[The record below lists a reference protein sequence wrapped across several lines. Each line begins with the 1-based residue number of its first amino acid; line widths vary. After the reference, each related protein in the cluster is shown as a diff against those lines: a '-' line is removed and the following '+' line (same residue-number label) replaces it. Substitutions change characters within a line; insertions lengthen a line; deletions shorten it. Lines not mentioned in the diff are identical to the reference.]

1 MRPQILFPLFADV
14 ATLPG
19 IGPRFAKLLAKV
31 AGPRLVDLLW
41 HVPVSLIDWR
51 RRSTIAE
58 APPGELVTLKL
69 SITDHTPSRVASRPY
84 KVRASDDTG
93 FIDLVF
99 FRAHRD
105 YLAKAL
111 PVGETRYVSGK
122 VERFQDRPQIT
133 HPDRIL
139 TEAQFAAASPIEPVY
154 GSTEGMPQK
163 TLTRA
168 VAAAVEKAP
177 PLAEWQDE
185 AWLKKQGW
193 PDWFTAIKALHT
205 PGSAADLDPTRPER
219 RRLAYDEFLATQLA
233 LSLARARMR
242 RTKGRVLKGDGRLR
256 AKALA
261 ALHFTLTTSQQ
272 DALKEIDADM
282 AAPHRMLRLLQG
294 DVGAGKTLVAFF
306 AMLTAIEAGAQAA
319 LMAPTEVLARQHA
332 ATLAPLA
339 EAAGVSLA
347 LLTGRERGKERDAIL
362 ENLKSGDLKIL
373 IGTHAL
379 ITETVVFA
387 DLGLVVVDE
396 QHRFG
401 VHQRLALS
409 GKGNV
414 PADILVMT
422 ATPIPR
428 TLALTAYGDMDM
440 SRLTEKPAGR
450 KPITTRAVPLTRLD
464 EVTDAVERAV
474 GRGERIFWV
483 CPLVEENENLDM
495 TAAEERFDVLKASF
509 GDRVRLIHGRMKP
522 AEKDAAIAAFR
533 EGRANILVATTVIE
547 VGVDVPD
554 ATVIVIEHAERFGLA
569 QLHQLRGRV
578 GRGAKPS
585 TCLLLYQSPLGETA
599 RARLDCLRNTDDGFL
614 IAEEDLRLRGAGE
627 LLGERQSGLPGFR
640 IADLEV
646 HSDLVPAARDDAKLI
661 LTRDP
666 DLQTP
671 RGEALRV
678 LLYLFEQ
685 DDAVK
690 TIKSG

>member
-14 ATLPG
+14 ANLQG
-19 IGPRFAKLLAKV
+19 IGPRFAKLLAKL

-41 HVPVSLIDWR
+41 HTPVSIIDWR
-51 RRSTIAE
+51 RQSTVAE
-58 APPGELVTLKL
+58 APPNELVTLKL
-69 SITDHTPSRVASRPY
+69 RVTEHIPSKVKSRPY
-84 KVRASDDTG
+84 KIRASDDTG

-99 FRAHRD
+99 FRAYGD
-105 YLAKAL
+105 YLAKQL
-111 PVGETRYVSGK
+111 PTGETRYVSGK
-122 VERFQDRPQIT
+122 IEIFQERPQMT
-133 HPDRIL
+133 HPERIL
-139 TEAQFAAASPIEPVY
+139 TEEAFAEAPAIEPVY
-154 GSTEGMPQK
+154 GSTEGMPQR
-163 TLTRA
+163 TLIRSVGT
-168 VAAAVEKAP
+168 AVERAP
-177 PLAEWQDE
+177 ELPEWQDE

-193 PDWFTAIKALHT
+193 TDWHTSLKKLHT
-205 PGSAADLDPTRPER
+205 PQSAADLDPTRPER

-242 RTKGRVLKGDGRLR
+242 KTKGRTLKATGKLR

-261 ALHFTLTTSQQ
+261 ALHFTVTKSQQ
-272 DALKEIDADM
+272 DSLREIDADM

-294 DVGAGKTLVAFF
+294 DVGSGKTLVALC

-332 ATLAPLA
+332 ATLTPLA
-339 EAAGVSLA
+339 AAAGVPLA

-362 ENLKSGDLKIL
+362 ERLRSGELKIL
-373 IGTHAL
+373 VGTHAL
-379 ITETVVFA
+379 ISDVVVFD

-440 SRLTEKPAGR
+440 SRITEKPAGR
-450 KPITTRAVPLTRLD
+450 KPITTRAIPLTRLE
-464 EVTDAVERAV
+464 EVIDGVERAIK
-474 GRGERIFWV
+474 RDERVFWV
-483 CPLVEENENLDM
+483 CPLVEENEDLDL
-495 TAAEERFDVLKASF
+495 TAAEQRYDELKAIF
-509 GDRVRLIHGRMKP
+509 GERVRLIHGKMKS
-522 AEKDAAIAAFR
+522 AEKDEAIADFR
-533 EGRANILVATTVIE
+533 SGKAHVLVATTVIE

-578 GRGAKPS
+578 GRGSKPS
-585 TCLLLYQSPLGETA
+585 TCLLLYQAPLGETA
-599 RARLDCLRNTDDGFL
+599 RARLDCLRNTDDGFI

-627 LLGERQSGLPGFR
+627 LLGQRQSGLPDFR
-640 IADLEV
+640 IADLDI

-661 LTRDP
+661 LSRDP
-666 DLQTP
+666 ELKTP
-671 RGEALRV
+671 RGEALRI

-685 DDAVK
+685 DDAVR

>member
-1 MRPQILFPLFADV
+1 MRPQILYPLFADV
-14 ATLPG
+14 ASLPG
-19 IGPRFAKLLAKV
+19 IGPRFAKLLAKL

-41 HVPVSLIDWR
+41 HAPISLIDWR
-51 RRSTIAE
+51 RQATVAT
-58 APPGELVTLKL
+58 APAGELVTLKL
-69 SITDHTPSRVASRPY
+69 RVTDHMPSKVKSRPY
-84 KVRASDDTG
+84 KIRANDDTG

-99 FRAHRD
+99 FRAYGD
-105 YLAKAL
+105 YLAKQL
-111 PVGETRYVSGK
+111 PKGETRYVSGK
-122 VERFQDRPQIT
+122 IEIFQERPQMT
-133 HPDRIL
+133 HPERIL
-139 TEAQFAAASPIEPVY
+139 TEAAFATAPAIEPVY
-154 GSTEGMPQK
+154 GSTEGMPQR
-163 TLTRA
+163 TLIRA
-168 VAAAVEKAP
+168 VGTAVERAP
-177 PLAEWQDE
+177 ELPEWQEE

-193 PDWFTAIKALHT
+193 PGWHAALTKLHT
-205 PGSAADLDPTRPER
+205 PQSAADIDPTRPER

-242 RTKGRVLKGDGRLR
+242 RTRGRVLKGDGHLR
-256 AKALA
+256 AKALS
-261 ALHFTLTTSQQ
+261 ALSFTLTNSQQ
-272 DALKEIDADM
+272 QALREIDADM

-294 DVGAGKTLVAFF
+294 DVGAGKTLVALF

-332 ATLAPLA
+332 ATLTPLA

-362 ENLKSGDLKIL
+362 DRLKSGDLKIL
-373 IGTHAL
+373 VGTHAL
-379 ITETVVFA
+379 ISDVVIFN

-450 KPITTRAVPLTRLD
+450 KPVTTRAIPLTRLD
-464 EVTDAVERAV
+464 EVIDAIERAA
-474 GRGERIFWV
+474 GRDERVFWV
-483 CPLVEENENLDM
+483 CPLVEENEDLDL
-495 TAAEERFDVLKASF
+495 TAAEKRYDELKEVF
-509 GDRVRLIHGRMKP
+509 GERVRLIHGRMKP
-522 AEKDAAIAAFR
+522 TEKDEAIADFR
-533 EGRANILVATTVIE
+533 RGSAQILVATTVIE

-585 TCLLLYQSPLGETA
+585 SCVLLYQSPLGETA
-599 RARLDCLRNTDDGFL
+599 RARLDCLRNTDDGFV

-627 LLGERQSGLPGFR
+627 LLGQRQSGLPDFR
-640 IADLEV
+640 IANLDV
-646 HSDLVPAARDDAKLI
+646 HGDLVAAARDDAKLI
-661 LTRDP
+661 LSRDP
-666 DLQTP
+666 ELKTP